1 MKQRLKR
8 LHDRIGDFWWYSLML
23 FIACRA
29 ADFLNAFVGLWLV
42 PKYVDPA
49 ELGAV
54 MPLANFANF
63 LATPAA
69 VFANTL
75 RNEFT
80 RLTVSHE
87 FGKLKTLMRG
97 VFIAT
102 AVFLFLAIVVSRFL
116 LPLFLERI
124 RIVEGSLG
132 FIILTASFVGTVSP
146 IYSNAIQSLKKF
158 RSYSIISF
166 LGAPIRLVTMLVAMP
181 FRAISGYFVGQ
192 ASTPAFNIV
201 ASIFCLRH
209 ELGVKAEP
217 YWNREVMRRFA
228 RLFAI
233 FAASAIAGGISNLVE
248 MTVLR
253 QRLPDID
260 SAGYYMATRFSDI
273 ASFLNSTLV
282 FTIFP
287 FTAELAAKG
296 RDMRPLLRKTSAATL
311 AFCALV
317 AVPFF
322 FIGRPI
328 LAFLPHGEQ
337 YATYWWVIPWQIG
350 ITALACVTGLYTTAA
365 ISAERFGY
373 LKWLIPLNLANAALL
388 LCVTGYGYFVSWLP
402 AVVANFLAAHN
413 ITTLPAMLW
422 WLTGIGAIR
431 LATIVW
437 ETPAGGVSPSTKTA
451 LVASATA
458 PATVASATAPAPVA
472 SATAP
477 AAVAASEPP
486 PAGGSK

>member
-1 MKQRLKR
+1 MKERLR
-8 LHDRIGDFWWYSLML
+8 QLHNKIGDFWWYSLML

-54 MPLANFANF
+54 TPLANYANF
-63 LATPAA
+63 LAIPVA
-69 VFANTL
+69 VFANTF

-80 RLTVSHE
+80 RLTVSGE

-102 AVFLFLAIVVSRFL
+102 AVFLFVAIVASRFL

-132 FIILTASFVGTVSP
+132 FIILAASFVGTVAP

-158 RSYSIISF
+158 KSYSIINF
-166 LGAPIRLVTMLVAMP
+166 LGAPIRLITMLIAMP

-192 ASTPAFNIV
+192 AATPAFNIV
-201 ASIFCLRH
+201 ASVFCLRK
-209 ELGVKAEP
+209 ELSVKAEP
-217 YWNREVMRRFA
+217 YWNREMLRRFS
-228 RLFAI
+228 RLLII
-233 FAASAIAGGISNLVE
+233 FGASAVASGISSLVE
-248 MTVLR
+248 ATVLR

-260 SAGYYMATRFSDI
+260 SAGYYMATRFSEI
-273 ASFLNSTLV
+273 AAFLNTTLV

-287 FTAELAAKG
+287 FTAEMAAKG
-296 RDMRPLLRKTSAATL
+296 KSMRPLLLKTSAATVG
-311 AFCALV
+311 FCVLV

-322 FIGRPI
+322 FIGKPI

-337 YATYWWVIPWQIG
+337 YAAYWWAIPWQVG
-350 ITALACVTGLYTTAA
+350 IISLTCVTALYTTAA

-373 LKWLIPLNLANAALL
+373 MKWMIPINLLNAALL
-388 LCVTGYGYFVSWLP
+388 LAITGYGYFTAWLP
-402 AVVANFLAAHN
+402 ESWTAFLSVHN
-413 ITTLPAMLW
+413 ITNLTAMMW
-422 WLTGIGAIR
+422 WLTAGNLIR
-431 LATIVW
+431 LVFIVW
-437 ETPAGGVSPSTKTA
+437 KC
-451 LVASATA
+451 
-458 PATVASATAPAPVA
+458 
-472 SATAP
+472 
-477 AAVAASEPP
+477 
-486 PAGGSK
+486 SK